1 MIEAMYW
8 TCADAMTLAAQL
20 ADAQELPPPDV
31 LRQRINVLFSSMS
44 QRGKQAGITDTDLRD
59 ATYAIAALM
68 DEQLLRSNWTGR
80 TAWMAQPLQLTYFNE
95 NTAGEGFFQR
105 LSALEQS
112 PGQEHL
118 VQIYYLCL
126 ALGFR
131 GRYAVAGVG
140 DVQAEQEHARNIVA
154 QRLPPSEV
162 ISGLRQVES
171 VIWQT
176 AKSANH
182 SCWCCHLCRV
192 CCRLCFAEGYLGVHC
207 IYSGGRH
214 QTLSDYRRF
223 PFIVAVEKCHVDL
236 VTCHSAFMRHLGRVL
251 GGRAH

>member
-20 ADAQELPPPDV
+20 GDAQELPPPEV

-44 QRGKQAGITDTDLRD
+44 QRGKQAGIADVDLRD

-105 LSALEQS
+105 LSALEQT
-112 PGQEHL
+112 PGKEHL

-131 GRYAVAGVG
+131 GRYAVAGIG
-140 DVQAEQEHARNIVA
+140 DVQAEQEHARNVVA
-154 QRLPPSEV
+154 QHLPPSEV
-162 ISGLRQVES
+162 LSPAGY
-171 VIWQT
+171 
-176 AKSANH
+176 AKS
-182 SCWCCHLCRV
+182 SLS
-192 CCRLCFAEGYLGVHC
+192 LGK
-207 IYSGGRH
+207 
-214 QTLSDYRRF
+214 RRG
-223 PFIVAVEKCHVDL
+223 PPAILIGAAIC
-236 VTCHSAFMRHLGRVL
+236 VTCIAVFVVL
-251 GGRAH
+251 KIIVSSTASTAAEDIQRTQLTVGSRS

>member
-20 ADAQELPPPDV
+20 GDAQELPPPEV

-44 QRGKQAGITDTDLRD
+44 QRGKLAGIPDVDLRD

-105 LSALEQS
+105 LSALEQT
-112 PGQEHL
+112 PGKEHL
-118 VQIYYLCL
+118 VEIYYLCL

-131 GRYAVAGVG
+131 GRYAVAGIG
-140 DVQAEQEHARNIVA
+140 DVQAEQEHARNVVA
-154 QRLPPSEV
+154 QHLPPSEV
-162 ISGLRQVES
+162 LSPSGYGKASLSVGKRRGPPVVWVGAGICAACLAVFVILKIVLASTASTAVDDIQRTQVS
-171 VIWQT
+171 VG
-176 AKSANH
+176 SR
-182 SCWCCHLCRV
+182 S
-192 CCRLCFAEGYLGVHC
+192 
-207 IYSGGRH
+207 
-214 QTLSDYRRF
+214 
-223 PFIVAVEKCHVDL
+223 
-236 VTCHSAFMRHLGRVL
+236 
-251 GGRAH
+251 

>member
-20 ADAQELPPPDV
+20 GDAQELPPPEV

-44 QRGKQAGITDTDLRD
+44 QRGKQAGISDVDLRE

-112 PGQEHL
+112 QG
-118 VQIYYLCL
+118 
-126 ALGFR
+126 
-131 GRYAVAGVG
+131 
-140 DVQAEQEHARNIVA
+140 
-154 QRLPPSEV
+154 
-162 ISGLRQVES
+162 
-171 VIWQT
+171 
-176 AKSANH
+176 K
-182 SCWCCHLCRV
+182 
-192 CCRLCFAEGYLGVHC
+192 
-207 IYSGGRH
+207 
-214 QTLSDYRRF
+214 
-223 PFIVAVEKCHVDL
+223 
-236 VTCHSAFMRHLGRVL
+236 
-251 GGRAH
+251 

>member
-20 ADAQELPPPDV
+20 GDAQELPPPDV

-44 QRGKQAGITDTDLRD
+44 QRGRQAGISDLDLRD

-68 DEQLLRSNWTGR
+68 DEQLLRSSWNGR

-95 NTAGEGFFQR
+95 NTAGEGFYQR
-105 LSALEQS
+105 LDALQHT
-112 PGQEHL
+112 PGKEHL

-140 DVQAEQEHARNIVA
+140 DVQAEQEHARNVVV
-154 QRLPPSEV
+154 QHLPGSDVLSPAA
-162 ISGLRQVES
+162 I
-171 VIWQT
+171 
-176 AKSANH
+176 AKSN
-182 SCWCCHLCRV
+182 L
-192 CCRLCFAEGYLGVHC
+192 RLGNRRGPPTIIIGAAICVAC
-207 IYSGGRH
+207 IVV
-214 QTLSDYRRF
+214 
-223 PFIVAVEKCHVDL
+223 FISLKLMVSS
-236 VTCHSAFMRHLGRVL
+236 SASNAADDINRTKAAMTSRS
-251 GGRAH
+251 